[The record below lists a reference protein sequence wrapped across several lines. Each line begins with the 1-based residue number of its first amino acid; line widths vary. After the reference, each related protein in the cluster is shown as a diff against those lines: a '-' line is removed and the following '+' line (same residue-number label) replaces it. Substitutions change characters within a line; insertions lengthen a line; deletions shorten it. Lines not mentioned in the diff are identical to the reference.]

1 MIRSSHLL
9 LTLLAGTCL
18 GFNSVHAQQNPD
30 SISKPFYIEGS
41 YIGDLVSNLNGG
53 IKRGTTYLGLAN
65 LKAGVNMQAAGWWK
79 GGEFRINAANS
90 HGGTPSESFVGDFQG
105 VSNIEA
111 GNLTFMYELWYKQTV
126 GNLSLTV
133 GLQDLNS
140 NFAITDNGALFTN
153 SSFGIHPSIAD
164 NIPSPIFPL
173 TALGAMLKYN
183 YKDRLIWQAAIY
195 DGTPDDFERNPY
207 NTNWR
212 LSNNDGY
219 LTVTEIQVAQ
229 SLLRNYEGSYKFGA
243 YLHHHSDSVLLK
255 HNSHGFYFIGDQMVY
270 KTLNGGISLFS
281 QIGLSPK
288 LENKNNYYLSL
299 GLNIKGISQK
309 RPNDE
314 AGIAIAYAGFG
325 MGSTRNETAVELT
338 YLFAVTENIRF
349 KPDLQYIIH
358 PAGTEINL
366 PNAFVG
372 SLRIELDF

>member
-1 MIRSSHLL
+1 MRSSNLL
-9 LTLLAGTCL
+9 IALLAGICL
-18 GFNSVHAQQNPD
+18 GFNSLQAQENPD

-65 LKAGVNMQAAGWWK
+65 LKAGVNTQAAGWWK
-79 GGEFRINAANS
+79 GGEFRINAANT

-111 GNLTFMYELWYKQTV
+111 GNLTFMYELWYKQTI
-126 GNLSLTV
+126 GNLSFTV
-133 GLQDLNS
+133 GLQDLNA

-173 TALGAMLKYN
+173 TALGAMLQYN
-183 YKDRLIWQAAIY
+183 YKDKLIWQAAIF
-195 DGTPDDFERNPY
+195 DGAPDDFERNPY
-207 NTNWR
+207 NTNWK

-229 SLLRNYEGSYKFGA
+229 SLLRNHEGSYKFGA
-243 YLHHHSDSVLLK
+243 YLHHHCDSASLK
-255 HNSHGFYFIGDQMVY
+255 HNSHGFYFIGDQMVH

-281 QIGLSPK
+281 QVGLSPK

-299 GLNIKGISQK
+299 GVNIKGISQK
-309 RPNDE
+309 RSKDE

-325 MGSTRNETAVELT
+325 QGTRRNETAVELT
-338 YLFAVTENIRF
+338 YLFAVNESIRL

>member
-1 MIRSSHLL
+1 MRSSHLL
-9 LTLLAGTCL
+9 LTLIAGTCL
-18 GFNSVHAQQNPD
+18 GFNSVQAQEQPD
-30 SISKPFYIEGS
+30 SIPKPFYIEGS
-41 YIGDLVSNLNGG
+41 YIGDIVSNLSGG
-53 IKRGTTYLGLAN
+53 ITRGTTYLGLAN
-65 LKAGVNMQAAGWWK
+65 LKAGVNTQTAGWWN
-79 GGEFRINAANS
+79 GGEFRINAANT
-90 HGGTPSESFVGDFQG
+90 HGGTPSSTFVGDFQG

-173 TALGAMLKYN
+173 TALGAMLQYN
-183 YKDRLIWQAAIY
+183 YKDKFIWQAAIF
-195 DGTPDDFERNPY
+195 DGTPDDFENNPY
-207 NTNWR
+207 NTNWN
-212 LSNNDGY
+212 LSGNDGY
-219 LTVTEIQVAQ
+219 LAVTEIQILH
-229 SLLRNYEGSYKFGA
+229 SLIPSYDGSYKFGA
-243 YLHHHSDSVLLK
+243 YFHQHCDSTTMEQKTPGL
-255 HNSHGFYFIGDQMVY
+255 YFVGDQMVY

-281 QIGLSPK
+281 QVGLSPMH
-288 LENKNNYYLSL
+288 ENKNNYYLSF
-299 GLNIKGISQK
+299 GLNIKGISRK

-338 YLFAVTENIRF
+338 YHFAVNENIRL

-366 PNAFVG
+366 PSSLVG

>member
-1 MIRSSHLL
+1 MRSSHLII
-9 LTLLAGTCL
+9 TLIALCP
-18 GFNSVHAQQNPD
+18 GFNSVQAQENPD

-53 IKRGTTYLGLAN
+53 IRQGTTYLGLAN
-65 LKAGVNMQAAGWWK
+65 LKVGVNTLAAGWWK
-79 GGEFRINAANS
+79 GGEFRINAANT

-140 NFAITDNGALFTN
+140 NFAITNNGALFTN

-173 TALGAMLKYN
+173 TALGAILQYN
-183 YKDRLIWQAAIY
+183 YKNKLIWQAAIF
-195 DGTPDDFERNPY
+195 DGTPDDFENNPY
-207 NTNWR
+207 NTNWN
-212 LSNNDGY
+212 LSGNDGY
-219 LTVTEIQVAQ
+219 LAVTEIQILQ
-229 SLLRNYEGSYKFGA
+229 SLIHGYDGSYKFGA
-243 YLHHHSDSVLLK
+243 YFHQHCDSTTTEQK
-255 HNSHGFYFIGDQMVY
+255 NKGFYFVGDQMVY
-270 KTLNGGISLFS
+270 KTLIGGWSLFS
-281 QIGLSPK
+281 QVGLSPK
-288 LENKNNYYLSL
+288 HENKNNYYLSL
-299 GLNIKGISQK
+299 GVNIKGISQK
-309 RPNDE
+309 RSNDE

-325 MGSTRNETAVELT
+325 QGTRRNETAIELT
-338 YLFAVTENIRF
+338 YLFSANENIRL

-366 PNAFVG
+366 PNSFVG

>member
-1 MIRSSHLL
+1 MRSSHFL
-9 LTLLAGTCL
+9 LTLLAGTSL
-18 GFNSVHAQQNPD
+18 GFNSVQAQQNPD

-53 IKRGTTYLGLAN
+53 IKSGTTYLGLAN
-65 LKAGVNMQAAGWWK
+65 LKAGVNTQAVGWWK

-173 TALGAMLKYN
+173 TALGAMLQYY
-183 YKDRLIWQAAIY
+183 YKDKLIWQAAIF
-195 DGTPDDFERNPY
+195 DGTPDDFENNPY
-207 NTNWR
+207 NTNWKI
-212 LSNNDGY
+212 SDNDGY
-219 LTVTEIQVAQ
+219 LTVTEIQVLQ
-229 SLLRNYEGSYKFGA
+229 SLIRDKTGSYKFGA
-243 YLHHHSDSVLLK
+243 YYHQHCDSTSLEQK
-255 HNSHGFYFIGDQMVY
+255 SHGFYLVGDQMVY
-270 KTLNGGISLFS
+270 KTLYGGWSLFS

-299 GLNIKGISQK
+299 GLNIKGICRK

-325 MGSTRNETAVELT
+325 QGSTRNETAIELT
-338 YLFAVTENIRF
+338 YLASVNENIRI

-358 PAGTEINL
+358 PAGTETTL
-366 PNAFVG
+366 PNALVG

>member
-1 MIRSSHLL
+1 MMRSSHFL
-9 LTLLAGTCL
+9 LTLLAGTSL
-18 GFNSVHAQQNPD
+18 GFNSVQAQQNPD

-53 IKRGTTYLGLAN
+53 IKSGTTYLGLAN
-65 LKAGVNMQAAGWWK
+65 LKAGVNTQAAGWWK

-173 TALGAMLKYN
+173 TALGAMLQYY
-183 YKDRLIWQAAIY
+183 YKDKLIWQAAIF
-195 DGTPDDFERNPY
+195 DGTPDDFENNPY
-207 NTNWR
+207 NTNWKI
-212 LSNNDGY
+212 SDNDGY
-219 LTVTEIQVAQ
+219 LTVTEIQVLQ
-229 SLLRNYEGSYKFGA
+229 SLIRDKTGSYKFGA
-243 YLHHHSDSVLLK
+243 YYHQHCDSTSLEQK
-255 HNSHGFYFIGDQMVY
+255 SHGFYLVGDQMVY
-270 KTLNGGISLFS
+270 KTLYGGWSLFS

-299 GLNIKGISQK
+299 GLNIKGICRK

-325 MGSTRNETAVELT
+325 QGSTRNETAIELT
-338 YLFAVTENIRF
+338 YLASVNENIRI

-358 PAGTEINL
+358 PAGTETTL
-366 PNAFVG
+366 PNALVG

>member
-1 MIRSSHLL
+1 MRSSHFL
-9 LTLLAGTCL
+9 LTLLAGTSL
-18 GFNSVHAQQNPD
+18 GFNSVQAQQNPD

-53 IKRGTTYLGLAN
+53 IKSGTTYLGLAN
-65 LKAGVNMQAAGWWK
+65 LKAGVNTQAAGWWK

-173 TALGAMLKYN
+173 TALGAMLQYY
-183 YKDRLIWQAAIY
+183 YKDKLIWQAAIF
-195 DGTPDDFERNPY
+195 DGTPDDFENNPY
-207 NTNWR
+207 NTNWKI
-212 LSNNDGY
+212 SDNDGY
-219 LTVTEIQVAQ
+219 LTVTEIQVLQ
-229 SLLRNYEGSYKFGA
+229 SLIRDKTGSYKFGA
-243 YLHHHSDSVLLK
+243 YYHQHCDSTSLEQK
-255 HNSHGFYFIGDQMVY
+255 SHGFYLVGDQMVY
-270 KTLNGGISLFS
+270 KTLYGGWSLFS

-299 GLNIKGISQK
+299 GLNIKGICRK

-325 MGSTRNETAVELT
+325 QGSTRNETAIELT
-338 YLFAVTENIRF
+338 YLASVNENIRI

-358 PAGTEINL
+358 PAGTETTL
-366 PNAFVG
+366 PNALVG